1 MGVGARPRPFDEAP
15 FLVLWELTR
24 ACQLACKHCRAEA
37 LDRRD
42 PMELSL
48 AEGLSVL
55 KEIKDMGTSLV
66 VLTGGDPLR
75 HPHAF
80 DLIEA
85 GSRLG
90 LRMTMTPSGTPL
102 LTPAAVRR
110 MKEAGLSRMAVSLDG
125 PDAAGHDAF
134 RGVPGSFGWTWDAIE
149 AAHEVDLEVQ
159 INSSLCRQTVG
170 GFEALSDLVGLARAV
185 LWSVFFVVPV
195 GRAGF
200 ADELTADEFES
211 LFLKLADLGEKAPF
225 DIKTTAAPHYR
236 RHLLQ
241 RSRGR
246 PHSAAA
252 GDSWRAARGVND
264 GNGLAFISHTGD
276 VYPSGF
282 LPLAAGNVRSEGLA
296 WTYRESPLFR
306 ELRNPDALEGKC
318 GTCLYRKACG
328 GSRARAYAFT
338 GNPMAEEPC
347 CVYRP
352 EASERERQW

>member
-1 MGVGARPRPFDEAP
+1 
-15 FLVLWELTR
+15 
-24 ACQLACKHCRAEA
+24 
-37 LDRRD
+37 
-42 PMELSL
+42 
-48 AEGLSVL
+48 
-55 KEIKDMGTSLV
+55 
-66 VLTGGDPLR
+66 
-75 HPHAF
+75 
-80 DLIEA
+80 
-85 GSRLG
+85 
-90 LRMTMTPSGTPL
+90 
-102 LTPAAVRR
+102 
-110 MKEAGLSRMAVSLDG
+110 
-125 PDAAGHDAF
+125 
-134 RGVPGSFGWTWDAIE
+134 
-149 AAHEVDLEVQ
+149 
-159 INSSLCRQTVG
+159 
-170 GFEALSDLVGLARAV
+170 
-185 LWSVFFVVPV
+185 V

-200 ADELTADEFES
+200 ANELTADEFES

-338 GNPMAEEPC
+338 GNPLAEEPC